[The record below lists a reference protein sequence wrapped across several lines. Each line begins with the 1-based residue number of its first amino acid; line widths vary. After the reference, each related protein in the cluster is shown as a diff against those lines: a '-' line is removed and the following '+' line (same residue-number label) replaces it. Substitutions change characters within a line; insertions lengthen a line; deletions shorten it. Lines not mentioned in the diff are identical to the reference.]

1 MSEGPGRA
9 DLDAF
14 GTCGDEGLTM
24 KENTA
29 QAFDFEPQTSAFAL
43 RLTRCRSRR
52 RRRLRLEWLEDRTLL
67 STFSVVSTGDGGPGT
82 LRQAIL
88 DSNAAAGQVN
98 TIDFA
103 LTGQGVQTIEPVSP
117 LPAITAAV
125 LIDGWSQPGY
135 AGTPLIEL
143 NGSQTGTAD
152 GLVITAPNVTVRGM
166 DIANFASGAGI
177 HITGAAATNDW
188 IYGDFLGT
196 DPTGTSAE
204 PDYEGVK
211 IDGGAKG
218 NLVGTS
224 GDGVDDAAER
234 NIISGDVF
242 AGVWIS
248 GQRTSNNAVAGNF
261 IGTDVTGTISVPNDT
276 EWVSSDNA
284 EFSLG
289 GGVYIDGGASD
300 NRIGTD
306 GASVDDAGE
315 RNVVEG
321 IQLNGNGTDGNIIAG
336 NFIGTDV
343 TGTRSLT
350 LFGSDGVFLGEGP
363 SYNWIGV
370 NPNGGADVGAEGN
383 VISGNYDGIQI
394 WLRSNDNVIAGNE
407 IGTNAT
413 GSIAVPNQE
422 AGIDIEQ
429 GCDGNTIGGATA
441 GAGNLI
447 TNNGGP
453 GVDMTDTCTGNQ
465 ITANRIF
472 GNTGQAIDLGN
483 DGVTDNAPSPRQ
495 GPNKLQNFPIIV
507 GTSSGQLEGWLGGS
521 VADTSYAIE
530 FFASSTYN
538 ADGSGE
544 AEDFL
549 GSMEVTTDASGQA
562 IFTVPFTAP
571 AGLPVITATATDPLG
586 DTSEVS
592 ALRAATL
599 ATPPQSLRATPNQSL
614 IFSTTSSDGIAIQDP
629 DAGPLNPAWNLTLS
643 VAAGTLTLSSTAGLT
658 GSGDGTGSLSYSG
671 PLSAV
676 DAALDGVT
684 YVPPPGPSPSSA
696 HAGRARCPVLLARL
710 FAWRVTS

>member
-1 MSEGPGRA
+1 
-9 DLDAF
+9 
-14 GTCGDEGLTM
+14 M
-24 KENTA
+24 KDNTA
-29 QAFDFEPQTSAFAL
+29 HALDVEPRTRAFPL
-43 RLTRCRSRR
+43 RLTPCRSRR
-52 RRRLRLEWLEDRTLL
+52 RRRFRLEWMEDRTLL
-67 STFSVVSTGDGGPGT
+67 STFNVISTADSGPGT

-98 TIDFA
+98 AIDFA
-103 LTGQGVQTIEPVSP
+103 IPGQGVQAIEPVSS
-117 LPAITAAV
+117 LPAITAPV

-152 GLVITAPNVTVRGM
+152 GLLITGSDVTVRGLE
-166 DIANFASGAGI
+166 IANFASGAGI
-177 HITGAAATNDW
+177 HITGAAATDDW
-188 IYGDFLGT
+188 VYGDFLGT

-306 GASVDDAGE
+306 GASIDDTGE
-315 RNVVEG
+315 RNVVQG

-350 LFGSDGVFLGEGP
+350 AFGADGVFLGEGP

-521 VADTSYAIE
+521 VPDTSYAIE

-549 GSMEVTTDASGQA
+549 GSMEVITDASGQA

-571 AGLPVITATATDPLG
+571 AGLPVITATATDPRG

-592 ALRAATL
+592 ALRLRRWRHRRNRFAPLRT
-599 ATPPQSLRATPNQSL
+599 SL
-614 IFSTTSSDGIAIQDP
+614 
-629 DAGPLNPAWNLTLS
+629 
-643 VAAGTLTLSSTAGLT
+643 
-658 GSGDGTGSLSYSG
+658 
-671 PLSAV
+671 
-676 DAALDGVT
+676 
-684 YVPPPGPSPSSA
+684 
-696 HAGRARCPVLLARL
+696 
-710 FAWRVTS
+710 